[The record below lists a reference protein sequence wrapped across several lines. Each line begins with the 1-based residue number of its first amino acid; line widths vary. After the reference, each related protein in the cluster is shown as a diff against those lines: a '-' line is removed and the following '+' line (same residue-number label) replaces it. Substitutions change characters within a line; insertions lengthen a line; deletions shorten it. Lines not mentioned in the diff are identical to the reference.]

1 MIEEVDY
8 VDYDKQKYDS
18 VQLPKLIPEPM
29 NISRTG
35 MNKVNR
41 Q

>member
-35 MNKVNR
+35 MNMVNR
-41 Q
+41 